1 MNAHQK
7 EVRQLGE
14 NRMLDR
20 RRLLLAAAAATAV
33 PRLARADAVSSYPD
47 RPVRIIVPAPP
58 GGQSDITIRLV
69 VEGIRESFRQ
79 PFVIE
84 NRGGASGAIGIEY
97 AARQPADGYTL
108 LVSVAGGLV
117 VNPLFDRRISFDALR
132 DFVPITQFGLSTN
145 CLFVRSGLPVKSLQE
160 LVQYAKARPGELT
173 YASIGNGT
181 ISHIY
186 TELFANTASIDLL
199 HVPFKGGSAAIQELI
214 AGRVDMMI
222 IDFTSGDQPMRE
234 GLLRGLAVTG
244 SRRWPLSPKIPTFQ
258 EQQVP
263 LTLIGW
269 NGLFAPRGTPG
280 PILKRLSD
288 AANTMV
294 RDPANFDRLL
304 KIGLIPTG
312 TTPDEFESIIRSD
325 TEQWREAVRMSGA
338 KPE

>member
-1 MNAHQK
+1 MI
-7 EVRQLGE
+7 
-14 NRMLDR
+14 NRRTLMLATASA
-20 RRLLLAAAAATAV
+20 LAA
-33 PRLARADAVSSYPD
+33 PRIARADAVSSYPD
-47 RPVRIIVPAPP
+47 RPIKIVVPAPP

-69 VEGIRESFRQ
+69 VDGIRESFRQ

-84 NRGGASGAIGIEY
+84 NRGGASGAIGIDY
-97 AARQPADGYTL
+97 AAKQPADGYTL

-117 VNPLFDRRISFDALR
+117 VNPLFDSRVPFNALR
-132 DFVPITQFGLSTN
+132 DFAPITQFGLSTN
-145 CLFVRSGLPVKSLQE
+145 CLFVRSGLPVKSLQD

-186 TELFANTASIDLL
+186 TELFAKTVGIDLL
-199 HVPFKGGSAAIQELI
+199 HVPFKGGSAAVQELI

-222 IDFTSGDQPMRE
+222 IDFTTGDQPMRE

-244 SRRWPLSPKIPTFQ
+244 TKRWPLSAEIPTFQ

-269 NGLFAPRGTPG
+269 NGLFAPRGTPQ
-280 PILKRLSD
+280 PILKRLSE
-288 AANTMV
+288 AANKMV
-294 RDPANFDRLL
+294 QDPENLDRLL
-304 KIGLIPTG
+304 KIGLIPSG
-312 TTPDEFESIIRSD
+312 TTPEEFEAIIRSD
-325 TEQWREAVRMSGA
+325 TEQWREAVKMSGA

>member
-1 MNAHQK
+1 MI
-7 EVRQLGE
+7 
-14 NRMLDR
+14 NRR
-20 RRLLLAAAAATAV
+20 TLLLATASISAATRWAH
-33 PRLARADAVSSYPD
+33 ADTVSSYPD
-47 RPVRIIVPAPP
+47 RPVRIVVPAPP

-69 VEGIRESFRQ
+69 IDGIRETFKQ
-79 PFVIE
+79 PFVVE
-84 NRGGASGAIGIEY
+84 NRAGASGSIGIEY
-97 AARQPADGYTL
+97 AARQPADGHTL

-117 VNPLFDRRISFDALR
+117 VNPLFDSRIPFDALR
-132 DFVPITQFGLSTN
+132 DFAPITQFGLSTN
-145 CLFVRSGLPVKSLQE
+145 CLFVRAGLPVKTLQE

-186 TELFANTASIDLL
+186 TELFANTVGVDLL
-199 HVPFKGGSAAIQELI
+199 HVPFKGGSAAVQELI

-244 SRRWPLSPKIPTFQ
+244 TRRWPLSAEIPTFQ

-269 NGLFAPRGTPG
+269 NGLFAPKGTPE
-280 PILKRLSD
+280 PILKRLSE
-288 AANTMV
+288 AANRMV
-294 RDPANFDRLL
+294 QDPANLDRFL
-304 KIGLIPTG
+304 KIGLIPSG
-312 TTPDEFESIIRSD
+312 TTPAEFEAIIRSD